1 MKKKSVTDLEG
12 LTSYT
17 EHLNQGGF
25 PTPSATLV
33 ANRSTFGL
41 SQSLP
46 VAPFCVPPGGSVLP
60 RNLNSQS
67 LGSQEWGDT
76 KPQKELTSHTDSE
89 FNELILG
96 LERMGRLEE
105 KEY

>member
-1 MKKKSVTDLEG
+1 MKKESVTDLEG

-17 EHLNQGGF
+17 EHLNQGFF

-46 VAPFCVPPGGSVLP
+46 GAPLLCPTRGQWCSP
-60 RNLNSQS
+60 R
-67 LGSQEWGDT
+67 T
-76 KPQKELTSHTDSE
+76 
-89 FNELILG
+89 
-96 LERMGRLEE
+96 
-105 KEY
+105 